1 MTYSI
6 SNADNIRN
14 VLKKD
19 IRALEEFCR
28 ETPPP
33 EVAEVLSGLEPE
45 EILKILRHI
54 KDESLKVEIFTYLP
68 LDRQIALSEIFSK
81 EELTSIISNMSHD
94 DRVDLYKKMPENIKE
109 TLTRDLAKAEREDI
123 IRLSSYQE
131 GTAGAVMTSDYA
143 MLQPNLTIL
152 EAIDKLRREAPDK
165 ETIYYAY
172 VVDDNRKLIGF
183 VSLKDL
189 IISPSY
195 FKIENIMETDVVSV
209 HVNDDQEDVAKK
221 IEKYD
226 LIAIPVVDNNGVLL
240 GIVTH
245 DDAFDIIRQEQ
256 TEDVEKLMGITGE
269 HEVGVYLKTP
279 SFIHF
284 KNRITWI
291 LILAFLGII
300 TGMIVH
306 KFENILQQLT
316 ILAVY
321 MPMLADTGGNT
332 GSQSA
337 TVVIRALALG
347 EITNR
352 DILKVLFKELK
363 ISVMIGCVLT
373 IFVFLRVYIF
383 TPTDKIPH
391 LLPLINISIVIA
403 LALGIQTVTAT
414 LIGALLPLIVAKFKL
429 DPAIIASPALTT
441 IVDMTGLF
449 IYFTMARFLL
459 HF

>member
-1 MTYSI
+1 MT
-6 SNADNIRN
+6 SNTTQYPDIQE
-14 VLKKD
+14 LFKKNFN
-19 IRALEEFCR
+19 ALIDFCEEN
-28 ETPPP
+28 PPV
-33 EVAEVLSGLEPE
+33 EVAEVISALSSE
-45 EILKILRHI
+45 EILKILRTI
-54 KDESLKVEIFTYLP
+54 KNDKNKVEIFTYLP
-68 LDRQIALSEIFSK
+68 IDHQIQLSKILSK
-81 EELTSIISNMSHD
+81 KELTFLITNMSHD
-94 DRVDLYKKMPENIKE
+94 DRVDLYKKMPDVIKE
-109 TLTRDLAKAEREDI
+109 VLTRDLAKAEREDI
-123 IRLSSYQE
+123 IKLSSYRE
-131 GTAGAVMTSDYA
+131 GTAGSVMTSDYA
-143 MLQPNLTIL
+143 MLHPDLTIN
-152 EAIDKLRREAPDK
+152 EAIEKLRKEAPDK

-189 IISPSY
+189 IISPSD
-195 FKIENIMETDVVSV
+195 FKVSDVMEDDVVSV
-209 HVNDDQEDVAKK
+209 NVNDDQEDVAKK

-226 LIAIPVVDNNGVLL
+226 LIAIPVVDDNGILL

-279 SFIHF
+279 SFVHF

-291 LILAFLGII
+291 IILAFLGII
-300 TGMIVH
+300 TGMVVH

-363 ISVMIGCVLT
+363 ISLMIGIVLT
-373 IFVFLRVYIF
+373 IFVFMRVYIF
-383 TPTDKIPH
+383 TPVDKLPH
-391 LLPLINISIVIA
+391 MLSILNVATVIA

-449 IYFTMARFLL
+449 IYFTMAQFLL
-459 HF
+459 NF

>member
-1 MTYSI
+1 MGFESAT
-6 SNADNIRN
+6 
-14 VLKKD
+14 VKKLLKED
-19 IRALEEFCR
+19 IKALKEFCN
-28 ETPPP
+28 ETPAP
-33 EVAEVLSGLEPE
+33 EVAEVLSELAPE
-45 EILKILRHI
+45 EILQILRAV
-54 KDESLKVEIFTYLP
+54 DDDSRKVELFTYLP
-68 LDRQIALSEIFSK
+68 IDAQISLSEILSK
-81 EELTSIISNMSHD
+81 KELTTLISNMSHD
-94 DRVDLYKKMPENIKE
+94 DRVDLYKKMPEDTKE
-109 TLTRDLAKAEREDI
+109 ELTRELAKAEREDI
-123 IRLSSYQE
+123 IKLSSYKE
-131 GTAGAVMTSDYA
+131 GTAGSVMTSDYA
-143 MLQPNLTIL
+143 MLHPNLTIV
-152 EAIDKLRREAPDK
+152 EAIEKLRKEAPDK

-172 VVDDNRKLIGF
+172 VVDDDRKLIGF

-189 IISPSY
+189 IISPSH
-195 FKIENIMETDVVSV
+195 FKVSDVMETDVVSV
-209 HVNDDQEDVAKK
+209 RVDDDQEDVARK

-226 LIAIPVVDNNGVLL
+226 LIAIPVVDDKGILL

-291 LILAFLGII
+291 IILAFLGII
-300 TGMIVH
+300 TGMVVH

-352 DILKVLFKELK
+352 DILKVLFKEFK

-373 IFVFLRVYIF
+373 VFVFLRVYVF
-383 TPTDKIPH
+383 TPEDKIPH
-391 LLPLINISIVIA
+391 LLPLMDLAVVIA

-449 IYFTMARFLL
+449 IYFTMAQFLL
-459 HF
+459 KI

>member
-1 MTYSI
+1 MGFEAETV
-6 SNADNIRN
+6 RN
-14 VLKKD
+14 LLKED
-19 IRALEEFCR
+19 IKALKEFCN
-28 ETPPP
+28 ETPAP
-33 EVAEVLSGLEPE
+33 EVAEVLSELAPE
-45 EILKILRHI
+45 EILQILRAV
-54 KDESLKVEIFTYLP
+54 DDDSRKVELFTYLP
-68 LDRQIALSEIFSK
+68 IDAQISLSEILSK
-81 EELTSIISNMSHD
+81 KELTTLISNMSHD
-94 DRVDLYKKMPENIKE
+94 DRVDLYKKMPEDTKE
-109 TLTRDLAKAEREDI
+109 ELTRELAKAEREDI
-123 IRLSSYQE
+123 IKLSSYKE
-131 GTAGAVMTSDYA
+131 GTAGSVMTSDYA
-143 MLQPNLTIL
+143 MLHPNLTIV
-152 EAIDKLRREAPDK
+152 EAIEKLRKEAPDK

-172 VVDDNRKLIGF
+172 VVDDDRKLIGF

-189 IISPSY
+189 IISPSH
-195 FKIENIMETDVVSV
+195 FKVSDVMETDVVSV
-209 HVNDDQEDVAKK
+209 RVDDDQEDVARK

-226 LIAIPVVDNNGVLL
+226 LIAIPVVDDKGILL

-291 LILAFLGII
+291 IILAFLGII
-300 TGMIVH
+300 TGMVVH

-352 DILKVLFKELK
+352 DILKVLFKEFK

-373 IFVFLRVYIF
+373 VFVFLRVYMF
-383 TPTDKIPH
+383 TPEDKIPH
-391 LLPLINISIVIA
+391 LLPLVNLAVVIA

-414 LIGALLPLIVAKFKL
+414 LIGALLPLVVAKFKL

-449 IYFTMARFLL
+449 IYFTMAQFLL
-459 HF
+459 KI

>member
-1 MTYSI
+1 MGFESAT
-6 SNADNIRN
+6 
-14 VLKKD
+14 VKKLLKED
-19 IRALEEFCR
+19 IKALKEFCN
-28 ETPPP
+28 ETPAP
-33 EVAEVLSGLEPE
+33 EVAEVLSELAPE
-45 EILKILRHI
+45 EILQILRAV
-54 KDESLKVEIFTYLP
+54 DDDSRKVELFTYLP
-68 LDRQIALSEIFSK
+68 IDAQISLSEILSK
-81 EELTSIISNMSHD
+81 KELTTLISNMSHD
-94 DRVDLYKKMPENIKE
+94 DRVDLYKKMPDDTKE
-109 TLTRDLAKAEREDI
+109 ELTRELAKAEREDI
-123 IRLSSYQE
+123 IKLSSYKE
-131 GTAGAVMTSDYA
+131 GTAGSVMTSDYA
-143 MLQPNLTIL
+143 MLHPNLTIV
-152 EAIDKLRREAPDK
+152 EAIEKLRKEAPDK

-172 VVDDNRKLIGF
+172 VVDDDRKLIGF

-189 IISPSY
+189 IISPSH
-195 FKIENIMETDVVSV
+195 FKVSDVMETDVVSV
-209 HVNDDQEDVAKK
+209 RVDDDQEDVARK

-226 LIAIPVVDNNGVLL
+226 LIAIPVVDDKGILL

-291 LILAFLGII
+291 IILAFLGII
-300 TGMIVH
+300 TGMVVH

-352 DILKVLFKELK
+352 DILKVLFKEFK

-373 IFVFLRVYIF
+373 VFVFLRVYVF
-383 TPTDKIPH
+383 TPEDKIPH
-391 LLPLINISIVIA
+391 LLPLMDLAVVIA

-449 IYFTMARFLL
+449 IYFTMAQFLL
-459 HF
+459 KI